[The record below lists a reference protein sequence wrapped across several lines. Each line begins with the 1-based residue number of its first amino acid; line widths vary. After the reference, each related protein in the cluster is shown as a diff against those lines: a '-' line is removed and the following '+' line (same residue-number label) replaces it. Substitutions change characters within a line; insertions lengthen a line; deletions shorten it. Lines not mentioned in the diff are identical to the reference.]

1 MLYQYNVL
9 GTRGPRKMTALIPK
23 VNNRGQRHLFR
34 EGATTE
40 EVPGGDDAL
49 DAAAILLCEM

>member
-34 EGATTE
+34 EG
-40 EVPGGDDAL
+40 DDKSG
-49 DAAAILLCEM
+49 ILER